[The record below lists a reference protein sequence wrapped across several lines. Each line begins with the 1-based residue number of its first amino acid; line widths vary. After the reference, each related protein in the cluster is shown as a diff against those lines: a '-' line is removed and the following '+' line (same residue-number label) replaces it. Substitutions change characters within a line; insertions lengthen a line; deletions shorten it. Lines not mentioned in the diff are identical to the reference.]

1 VGTIRNPNPENR
13 DQAIIYGC
21 LILAVLFLGL
31 LLVGGTVL
39 ALM

>member
-1 VGTIRNPNPENR
+1 MGTFRKLNPENR
-13 DQAIIYGC
+13 GQAIIYGC
-21 LILAVLFLGL
+21 LVLAVLFLGL